1 MSCALHF
8 RFGSSSDDGAKHPF
22 ISVQRRRVLGSERR
36 DIYSLQDDSPAALEP
51 APEDAEPLVQLAFRS
66 RPDLA
71 ALNEDYIAAN
81 RLTTATRELWLPT
94 ASAIVAS
101 GGTPDRSNS
110 ILTSWY
116 AAAGANIDVPLFN
129 GFLYNARAREAE
141 LREGAAQER
150 VRDLRDVI
158 ARDVRAAVLSAQTNF
173 QRIAVSEELLKES
186 NLALELAKDRYQL
199 GLSGIIELSQA
210 QLAQTQAE
218 IGNANARYLYRISQ
232 ATIRYQTGQ

>member
-1 MSCALHF
+1 
-8 RFGSSSDDGAKHPF
+8 
-22 ISVQRRRVLGSERR
+22 
-36 DIYSLQDDSPAALEP
+36 
-51 APEDAEPLVQLAFRS
+51 
-66 RPDLA
+66 
-71 ALNEDYIAAN
+71 
-81 RLTTATRELWLPT
+81 
-94 ASAIVAS
+94 
-101 GGTPDRSNS
+101 
-110 ILTSWY
+110 
-116 AAAGANIDVPLFN
+116 
-129 GFLYNARAREAE
+129 
-141 LREGAAQER
+141 
-150 VRDLRDVI
+150 VI